1 MDFSIFVQNLQSTL
15 GTHLP
20 ALAAALGILIA
31 GWILAVVAR
40 AASRHLLKMLKVD
53 QRLSDSTQ
61 QTIPLE
67 AVLNSTVFWLVMLL
81 TLIGILNVL
90 DLQTLSLPFADL
102 VRQVLGYL
110 PHLLAGALLALLAYV
125 LASVVRYLSG
135 KALRATALDERLT
148 RQAGMPGASKN
159 AADVL
164 FWVVILLFLPMVLE
178 ALQLYSLL
186 QPVQAMMEKTLL
198 MAPNLFAALVLGFV
212 GWLIASVV
220 RGLVSNVLQAS
231 GADHWSEKAGMSE
244 RVPISKLAG
253 MLAFI
258 LIFVPILIAAL
269 DALKIEA
276 ISTPATHMLDQILA
290 AVPNIVAAAL
300 ILLITWYV
308 ARFAAG
314 LLEKLLAT
322 IGADAL
328 PEKLGCAECFSAS
341 LKPSHIVGVLV
352 LFFAM
357 LFAAMEAA
365 NRLGFSQLATLV
377 GMFTVFGGKVLLGL
391 AIFIIGYWL
400 AQLAYRVVEKGSGSQ
415 SVLWARLTRAAILGL
430 VLAMG
435 LQAMEVAEN
444 IVNLAFALTLGAV
457 AVAFALAFGLG
468 GREAAGKLMEH
479 WIEKLKR

>member
-1 MDFSIFVQNLQSTL
+1 MDFSIFLQNMQSSL
-15 GTHLP
+15 GAHLP
-20 ALAAALGILIA
+20 TLAAALGILIV
-31 GWILAVVAR
+31 GWILALLAR
-40 AASRHLLKMLKVD
+40 AGSRHLLRLLKVD

-67 AVLNSTVFWLVMLL
+67 SVINSVVFWLVMVL

-90 DLQTLSLPFADL
+90 DLQTLSEPFADL

-110 PHLLAGALLALLAYV
+110 PHLLGGLLLALLAYV
-125 LASVVRYLSG
+125 LASLLRYATN
-135 KALRATALDERLT
+135 KALRATALDDKLA
-148 RQAGMPGASKN
+148 RQAGMAGASKN

-164 FWVVILLFLPMVLE
+164 FWLVILLFLPMIL
-178 ALQLYSLL
+178 ATLQLYGML
-186 QPVQAMMEKTLL
+186 QPVQGMTEKILL
-198 MAPNLFAALVLGFV
+198 MLPNLMAALVLGFV
-212 GWLIASVV
+212 GWLVASVV
-220 RGLVSNVLQAS
+220 RGLVTNLLQAS
-231 GADHWSEKAGMSE
+231 GADSWSEKAGMAE
-244 RVPISKLAG
+244 RVPISQLAG
-253 MLAFI
+253 MLSFI

-276 ISTPATHMLDQILA
+276 ISKPATHMLDQILS
-290 AVPNIVAAAL
+290 AVPHIVAAAL

-314 LLEKLLAT
+314 LLEKLLSSV
-322 IGADAL
+322 GADKL
-328 PEKLGCAECFSAS
+328 PEKLGCAQMFGGTIT
-341 LKPSHIVGVLV
+341 PSHIVGVLV

-357 LFAAMEAA
+357 LFATIEAA
-365 NRLGFSQLATLV
+365 NRLGFGQLSTLV

-400 AQLAYRVVEKGSGSQ
+400 AQIAYQVVAQSSGDQ
-415 SVLWARLTRAAILGL
+415 NVLWARLTRFAILGL

-444 IVNLAFALTLGAV
+444 IVNLAFGLTLGAI

-468 GREAAGKLMEH
+468 GREAASKLLNH
-479 WIEKLKR
+479 WVEKLKR